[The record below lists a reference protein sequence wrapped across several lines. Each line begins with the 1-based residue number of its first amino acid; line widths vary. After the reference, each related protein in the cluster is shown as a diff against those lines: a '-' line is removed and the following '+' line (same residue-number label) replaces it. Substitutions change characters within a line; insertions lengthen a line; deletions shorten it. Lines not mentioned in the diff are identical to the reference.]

1 MEHEAAE
8 RSDQDLDEMGKHET
22 HHGSAQWTPLRLS
35 SNADGAQL
43 SCERRLSMQAMI
55 EEAAQES
62 VSP

>member
-1 MEHEAAE
+1 
-8 RSDQDLDEMGKHET
+8 MGKHET

-43 SCERRLSMQAMI
+43 PCERRLSMQAMI